1 MKKRF
6 LLAIACCIF
15 LAGASHAAQQ
25 SSQTAAQQS
34 SQTAAPDA
42 TVSHTEMTKQAM
54 REQVRVMRQE
64 RAETMPYLDRGYIRY
79 SINKD
84 RIRDKSQ
91 FVTGD
96 EKKLEDLL
104 ARAIQVH
111 TPVRAA
117 RERISLARR
126 RILAAFR
133 NLFPEAKYEVHQ
145 KEGALSS
152 SAFNSR
158 NYRFSFRQPIFRGGI
173 LWNTLLQEQAG
184 LETAEKDYEK
194 TVADL
199 AKDVSE
205 AYFEYN
211 RTLRV
216 TEDQANAIEK
226 MRRFA
231 EISAKKFDQKITSE
245 IEHLNVQS
253 LFSQMEYDRETSV
266 QELELAKLELQK
278 FLDLDIQ
285 DDLHVAGLYQ
295 MEDLV
300 SAAKTEEYA
309 QEKEEKDQ
317 AAKKTAPS
325 DSEESEEGT
334 DIEKTA
340 GDFRGAVDMPN
351 VGELVDLAYE
361 HRPELQVEAAKLQ
374 SAILDERIN
383 FGELLPHADFILEFG
398 KLGEAFDVN
407 SAEPGLREEF
417 RAMVELTWNAAGSEV
432 GYTFENDQRAPSVS
446 QFLAGS
452 GTQTMRHTISVGLLD
467 GLKALVGA
475 KEAEVEKLNQIAE
488 LEKTEKEVIH
498 DVKQAYFDYQKS
510 RIQMESSVKRL
521 DYRQRLARLAEHRLG
536 QNEIQ
541 ISEYIQAEIDY
552 LREETELHK
561 ALKDYFTAK
570 SNLNRAIGVRD
581 YFAIEESYG
590 K

>member
-1 MKKRF
+1 MKNT
-6 LLAIACCIF
+6 IF
-15 LAGASHAAQQ
+15 LAYVCLFLFAGASHAAEE
-25 SSQTAAQQS
+25 AAAHS
-34 SQTAAPDA
+34 
-42 TVSHTEMTKQAM
+42 EMTKQAM

-64 RAETMPYLDRGYIRY
+64 RTETMPYLDRGYIRY
-79 SINKD
+79 SINQD

-91 FVTGD
+91 FVAEG

-133 NLFPEAKYEVHQ
+133 SLFPEAKFEIQQ

-158 NYRFSFRQPIFRGGI
+158 NYRFSFRQPIFRGGV

-194 TVADL
+194 IVADL
-199 AKDVSE
+199 TKDVSE

-211 RTLRV
+211 RALRV
-216 TEDQANAIEK
+216 TEDQARAIEA
-226 MRRFA
+226 MRRHA
-231 EISAKKFDQKITSE
+231 EISEKKFDEKIISE
-245 IEHLNVQS
+245 IEHLNAQS
-253 LFSQMEYDRETSV
+253 LFSQMQYDRETSI

-285 DDLHVAGLYQ
+285 DDLQVAGLYQ
-295 MEDLV
+295 VADLV
-300 SAAKTEEYA
+300 SAAKAEESAKEKAAMEEEEVATPAASEEPKADIERTEEGF
-309 QEKEEKDQ
+309 K
-317 AAKKTAPS
+317 
-325 DSEESEEGT
+325 
-334 DIEKTA
+334 
-340 GDFRGAVDMPN
+340 GAVAMPA
-351 VGELVDLAYE
+351 VGELVDIAYE
-361 HRPELQVEAAKLQ
+361 HRPELQVEASKLQ

-383 FGELLPHADFILEFG
+383 FGEFLPHADFVLEFG
-398 KLGEAFDVN
+398 KLGEAFN
-407 SAEPGLREEF
+407 IQSAEPGLREEF
-417 RAMVELTWNAAGSEV
+417 RAMVEVTWNAAGNEV
-432 GYTFENDQRAPSVS
+432 GYTFENDQRAPTVS
-446 QFLAGS
+446 QFLGGF
-452 GTQTMRHTISVGLLD
+452 GTQTARHTISVGLLD

-510 RIQMESSVKRL
+510 RIQMQSSIKRL

-541 ISEYIQAEIDY
+541 ISEYMQAEIDY
-552 LREETELHK
+552 LREQTELHK

-570 SNLNRAIGVRD
+570 SNLNRAVGVRN
-581 YFAIEESYG
+581 YFRIEEFYG